1 MPKPQTPEP
10 RFIQDKIDNLDKY
23 MKFIQ
28 LPVKTMLFYLPL
40 YYKSLKPQGKQDEQ
54 YWNEIAVAFLE
65 KNYNTDPDQNVF
77 RKFTT

>member
-1 MPKPQTPEP
+1 
-10 RFIQDKIDNLDKY
+10 

-54 YWNEIAVAFLE
+54 YWNEIAVTFLE
-65 KNYNTDPDQNVF
+65 KNYNADPDQNVF